1 MKRSSGII
9 VTGLSASLLSTG
21 ALVGSGLLGA
31 DDASTTTTATTSTVE
46 LASPSAESTASAE
59 PSASTDTSTAAPE
72 ATATPEETTDTSTGV
87 SGVYDGEAVTSR
99 YGAFQAEITVEDGVI
114 TDIAWLQ
121 DGESDHHSQRINDQA
136 IPMLEEAILEA
147 QSVDVGYISGA
158 SYTSEAVEDA
168 VYSAMQV
175 AGLA

>member
-31 DDASTTTTATTSTVE
+31 DDASTTTATTSTVE
-46 LASPSAESTASAE
+46 LASPSADSTT
-59 PSASTDTSTAAPE
+59 STDTSTSTPE
-72 ATATPEETTDTSTGV
+72 ATATPEETTDTSTSV

-99 YGAFQAEITVEDGVI
+99 HGAFQAEITVEDGVI

-121 DGESDHHSQRINDQA
+121 DGESDDHSQRINDQA